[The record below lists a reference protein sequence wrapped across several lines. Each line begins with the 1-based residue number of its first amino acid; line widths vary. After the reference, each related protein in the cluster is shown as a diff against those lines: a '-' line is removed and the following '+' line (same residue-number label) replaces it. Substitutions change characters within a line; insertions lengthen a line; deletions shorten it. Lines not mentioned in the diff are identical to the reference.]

1 MAVDM
6 YLNIDGVK
14 GETTDDKHKD
24 WIEVVSYNHGMA
36 MPVSSTKSSAGGA
49 SSGRTQHGDF
59 VIAKYIDLASP
70 KLYEAVS
77 SGKHFGKA
85 TFEMCR
91 AGGSQLPF
99 LTITMEDVMISNVQ
113 QNGAS
118 PEHTRVSFAF
128 QGISEQFNS
137 SRTAQTDNWGSGGG
151 KPKSNGGSNAD
162 VLPTEEVSLNYGK
175 IEWKYTQQKRKDGS
189 GGGNVSAK
197 VDLTK
202 GKVG

>member
-6 YLNIDGVK
+6 YLNIDGIK
-14 GETTDDKHKD
+14 GESQDDKHKD
-24 WIEVVSYNHGMA
+24 WIEVLSYSHGMA
-36 MPVSSTKSSAGGA
+36 MPVSSTKSSAGGG

-59 VIAKYIDLASP
+59 VISKYIDLASP

-77 SGKHFGKA
+77 SGKHFGKV

-91 AGGSQLPF
+91 AGGSQLPY
-99 LTITMEDVMISNVQ
+99 LTITLEEVIISNVQ
-113 QNGAS
+113 QEG
-118 PEHTRVSFAF
+118 
-128 QGISEQFNS
+128 
-137 SRTAQTDNWGSGGG
+137 
-151 KPKSNGGSNAD
+151 PKSNGYKPEKDDGSAAVTNAD
-162 VLPTEEVSLNYGK
+162 VLPTEDVSLNYGK
-175 IEWKYTQQKRKDGS
+175 IEWKYTQQKRSDGS